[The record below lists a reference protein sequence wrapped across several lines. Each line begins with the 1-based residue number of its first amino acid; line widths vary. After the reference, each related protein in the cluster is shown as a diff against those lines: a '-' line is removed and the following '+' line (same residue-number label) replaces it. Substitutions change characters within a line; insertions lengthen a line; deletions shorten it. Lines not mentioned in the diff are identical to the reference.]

1 MLLRS
6 SQQRLEVH
14 SGVYTN
20 VKKMVMQMNS
30 EKNAM
35 FILSI
40 EINILHIAAEHF
52 SKVLKWEDSY

>member
-52 SKVLKWEDSY
+52 SKVLK